1 MKVILGQKLGMSQV
15 FTPSGDVVPVT
26 LVAAR
31 PNAVTLRRNKEKDG
45 YSAVQLGLPSEST
58 RSKAKNTSDF
68 VAKREF
74 KTEVEA
80 EKNEVTVE
88 QFAPGDVVHVTGI
101 SKGKGFQ
108 GVVKLH
114 GMKGGPASHG
124 HTDWARKAGSIG
136 SRFGQHTM
144 KGKRMAGR
152 MGGEQVTVKNLEVV
166 RVDAQHH
173 LLALKGAIPG
183 VRGSVVAI
191 QSVEA

>member
-15 FTPSGDVVPVT
+15 FTGAGDVVPVT
-26 LVAAR
+26 LIAAR
-31 PNAVTLRRNKEKDG
+31 PNAVTLRRNKDKDG
-45 YSAVQLGLPSEST
+45 YAAVQLALPRGEGE
-58 RSKAKNTSDF
+58 F

-74 KTEVEA
+74 KTEVEG
-80 EKNEVTVE
+80 EKQEVTVE
-88 QFAPGDVVHVTGI
+88 QFAPGDVVQVTGI

-152 MGGEQVTVKNLEVV
+152 MGGDQVTVKNLEVV
-166 RVDAQHH
+166 RVDGQHH
-173 LLALKGAIPG
+173 LLALKGAVPG

-191 QSVEA
+191 QSVEN